1 VAGDLTARVRDAFGW
16 HGDLSLSPGPRGAL
30 GQIWRVEVGDA
41 RFALKEI
48 FAEPPS
54 EARIEAEVAFGRLA
68 AAEGVRLP
76 AIHADRA
83 GHRLLTAPS
92 GPWLRLYDWVD
103 LGPVDLTAPATP
115 AAVGALL
122 ARLHRCAPRTAV
134 ETDGGAPARW
144 YDRVPA
150 PHEWADVCASGA
162 AWAERLAE
170 RVATLSD
177 LCAAVAPVD
186 PERLILCHRDLHPDN
201 VFTDP
206 TGALVVVDWDNF
218 GPAEPGRELAQAL
231 FDWFGDGQDAD
242 LDGMLGMYDAY
253 VREDGP
259 GRITEPADFTMLLAC
274 RVNFLLVQAR
284 VAIDPQA
291 EPRHRDWAEREIDE
305 GLHLLPAPRQLAD
318 VLRQTRRE

>member
-1 VAGDLTARVRDAFGW
+1 VAEELTARVRDAFGW
-16 HGDLSLSPGPRGAL
+16 DGDVGLTPGPRGAL
-30 GQIWRVEVGDA
+30 GQIWRVDVRDA

-48 FAEPPS
+48 FAEPPT

-83 GHRLLTAPS
+83 GNRLLTAPD
-92 GPWLRLYDWVD
+92 GRWLRLYDWVD
-103 LGPVDLTAPATP
+103 LSPIDLMAPATP
-115 AAVGALL
+115 AAVGTLL

-144 YDRVPA
+144 YDSVPSTN
-150 PHEWADVCASGA
+150 EWATVCASGA
-162 AWAERLAE
+162 MWAERLTE
-170 RVATLSD
+170 RVATLPE

-186 PERLILCHRDLHPDN
+186 PERLIVCHRDLHPDN
-201 VFTDP
+201 VLTDP

-231 FDWFGDGQDAD
+231 FDWLGDGQRTD
-242 LDGMLGMYDAY
+242 LDAMRGMYEAY
-253 VREDGP
+253 VREGGP
-259 GRITEPADFTMLLAC
+259 GRVTEPADFTMLLAC

-284 VAIDPQA
+284 VAIDPQV
-291 EPRHRDWAEREIDE
+291 EPRHRDWAEREIEE
-305 GLHLLPAPRQLAD
+305 GLHLLPTPGQVAD
-318 VLRQTRRE
+318 VLRLTRGI